1 MKDYRIR
8 NASKDMVEEIFDII
22 DMDGG
27 GTVEYSEF
35 IVTCINY
42 KLLLKSAT
50 LENMFKL
57 IGPDANRTITS
68 K

>member
-1 MKDYRIR
+1 
-8 NASKDMVEEIFDII
+8 MVEEIFDII